1 MGKQKK
7 ITFWVITGLGTLLVL
22 LLVLVLVLPRLI
34 DLTPVKENIL
44 ADISRTV
51 GGEVKCQRVDLSFFP
66 RPRVVV
72 HQLILSVPEKL
83 TGNVESVTVYPEILP
98 LLMVKVRLAM
108 LQVEAPTLT
117 INLTERK
124 VKNKVKNKERPKASS
139 TATIEQKMAPVLALL
154 ASKAPDLVVEVE
166 NGRLSLSQ
174 EKQSVLAFKDIHARI
189 SLSPKGIKID
199 TACESNLWESIS
211 LKAWLDLRILEG
223 NSALAADESPPLVS
237 LDLEGKEVDVH
248 STRDAALVL
257 AGDIATIRDVFDIV
271 KGGKMPLITV
281 NAKGNRITDLGE
293 MENIVIAG
301 SLLDGQVFVPG
312 AKLDL
317 EEVNGEVVI
326 SKGILE
332 GRNIEA
338 RLGNS
343 LVRNGTLKLGLADLN
358 SMDISLEGDMGS
370 EAVQWISGLI
380 LMPPALKVRSPLSIS
395 RGHLTWHRG
404 AKTSFAGDIVVQDGP
419 KVFINVID
427 DPEELVIKDL
437 VIQDKE
443 SHAHLKLNVKKKA
456 FDLEFSGHVTETTMH
471 NLFENDYLSQGW
483 IKGDFRAH
491 ILMDQPTESTAQGI
505 LTGRDL
511 IFPWKL
517 GVPLKIES
525 VSLDATKNNVK
536 VEPAVFILA
545 DKRLILKGGVKVS
558 AAGFVLDMDISADGL
573 EWDQLEKIL
582 EKDNGEDA
590 GPDINLW
597 GLPVQGVL
605 RLKSETF
612 KYETFTWT
620 PLHADISFAH
630 NVIDVAV
637 TEANLCGISTPGVL
651 KISPRELLVDF
662 KPLSKDQELAPTIAC
677 LEGKKGRVTGIF
689 DFNGEVI
696 GRGKSEELAR
706 SLNGDLEFVAHDGR
720 VYRDVVLVKIFGFLN
735 VTKMFMG
742 EFPDFSKKGF
752 AYNSITAKANLKD
765 GKLVIKEA
773 ILDAPSMQVACHGDI
788 DLIEKKMN
796 LEVLVAPLETVDSI
810 VKKIPLV
817 NYILGGTLVSVPLK
831 VTGDPADPKVTPL
844 AASAVGAGLL
854 GIVERTLKLPVKII
868 EAVD

>member
-1 MGKQKK
+1 M
-7 ITFWVITGLGTLLVL
+7 
-22 LLVLVLVLPRLI
+22 
-34 DLTPVKENIL
+34 
-44 ADISRTV
+44 
-51 GGEVKCQRVDLSFFP
+51 
-66 RPRVVV
+66 
-72 HQLILSVPEKL
+72 
-83 TGNVESVTVYPEILP
+83 
-98 LLMVKVRLAM
+98 
-108 LQVEAPTLT
+108 
-117 INLTERK
+117 
-124 VKNKVKNKERPKASS
+124 
-139 TATIEQKMAPVLALL
+139 
-154 ASKAPDLVVEVE
+154 
-166 NGRLSLSQ
+166 
-174 EKQSVLAFKDIHARI
+174 
-189 SLSPKGIKID
+189 
-199 TACESNLWESIS
+199 
-211 LKAWLDLRILEG
+211 
-223 NSALAADESPPLVS
+223 AADESHPLVS
-237 LDLEGKEVDVH
+237 LDLEGKEVDVN

-271 KGGKMPLITV
+271 KGGKVPLITV

-293 MENIVIAG
+293 MENIVITG

-343 LVRNGTLKLGLADLN
+343 LVRNATLKLGLADLN
-358 SMDISLEGDMGS
+358 SIDISLEGNMGS
-370 EAVQWISGLI
+370 EAIQWISGLI

-395 RGHLTWHRG
+395 RGHLTWHEG
-404 AKTSFAGDIVVQDGP
+404 AKTSFTGNIVVQDGP
-419 KVFINVID
+419 KVFINVIN

-443 SHAHLKLNVKKKA
+443 SHAHLKLNVRKKA

-491 ILMDQPTESTAQGI
+491 ILLDQPTESTAQGI
-505 LTGRDL
+505 LTGQDL

-545 DKRLILKGGVKVS
+545 DKRLILKGSVNVS

-597 GLPVQGVL
+597 GIPVQGVL

-620 PLHADISFAH
+620 PFYADISFTGDE
-630 NVIDVAV
+630 IDVAV
-637 TEANLCGISTPGVL
+637 TEANLCGISTPGVVR
-651 KISPRELLVDF
+651 ISPRELLVDF
-662 KPLSKDQELAPTIAC
+662 KPVSEGQELAPTFSC
-677 LEGKKGRVTGIF
+677 LIDKKGRVTGKF

-735 VTKMFMG
+735 VTKIFMG

-752 AYNSITAKANLKD
+752 AYNSITAKANFKG

-788 DLIEKKMN
+788 DLVEKKLN

-817 NYILGGTLVSVPLK
+817 NYVLGGTLVSVPLK
-831 VTGDPADPKVTPL
+831 VTGDLADPKVTPL
-844 AASAVGAGLL
+844 AVSAVGAGLL
-854 GIVERTLKLPVKII
+854 GIAERTLKFPVKII